1 MASKRDAYGKSRF
14 GKLKGMG
21 YGSAYDT
28 AGRDKFD
35 TKVTI
40 TFDYS
45 DLDIK
50 SRDVKQAVS
59 DFSQYVFELDKKYG
73 IKKAN
78 SEFTFDVSPNSGSAV
93 AGSGSKRG
101 NRTSLDFPLLADGLR
116 IQQALKSEMAE
127 IGKEGRGIMRKYAN
141 RRDTGRMNE
150 SIRYNARA
158 RGNTYV
164 INIGWTELWF
174 KYFGYQENGFYPGGA
189 TQTGGGKKV
198 SGMHSVIRTYMHM
211 LPKIQNYTSRLY
223 REYTR
228 GDGDFLGGKGPK
240 Y

>member
-1 MASKRDAYGKSRF
+1 MASKRDDKSPRLRTT
-14 GKLKGMG
+14 GAG
-21 YGSAYDT
+21 YETSDRGA
-28 AGRDKFD
+28 FD

-59 DFSQYVFELDKKYG
+59 DFAAGVYELDKKYS
-73 IKKAN
+73 IKKA
-78 SEFTFDVSPNSGSAV
+78 SGISMDISPGSAMD
-93 AGSGSKRG
+93 AASTTNQGQRG
-101 NRTSLDFPLLADGLR
+101 ALNFPLLADGLR
-116 IQQALKSEMAE
+116 IQQTIKSEMGA
-127 IGKEGRGIMRKYAN
+127 IGQDGKKIMNSYVN
-141 RRDTGRMNE
+141 RIDTGLMKK

-174 KYFGYQENGFYPGGA
+174 KYFGFQENGTAKISP
-189 TQTGGGKKV
+189 
-198 SGMHSVIRTYMHM
+198 MHSILRTYMQM
-211 LPKIQNYTSRLY
+211 LPRIQNYTSRLY

>member
-14 GKLKGMG
+14 GELRSMG

-28 AGRDKFD
+28 AGREAFD

-50 SRDVKQAVS
+50 SRDVKKAVS

-78 SEFTFDVSPNSGSAV
+78 NEFTFDVSPNAGSAV
-93 AGSGSKRG
+93 AAGGAQG
-101 NRTSLDFPLLADGLR
+101 NRSSVGFPLLADGLR
-116 IQQALKSEMAE
+116 IQQVLKSEMAE

-174 KYFGYQENGFYPGGA
+174 KYFGYQENGTKYVKP
-189 TQTGGGKKV
+189 
-198 SGMHSVIRTYMHM
+198 MHSIIRTYMHM

-223 REYTR
+223 REYTL